1 MLFITYPT
9 LRISKIPPL
18 SRLHCRSRSRVA
30 QCSFRSDPE
39 DLPEEIPSERWQNIC
54 QSLPKVQKRSNS
66 TLCFFHCAPSRPSFQ
81 KGGWITKEVGW
92 IFHHES
98 SMICSNGG
106 EALRVVLKKAFIS
119 SERSW
124 QALDTPS
131 SLQKMSQNQDFIRT
145 PLGNYMHGLCY
156 FIVAW

>member
-1 MLFITYPT
+1 M
-9 LRISKIPPL
+9 R
-18 SRLHCRSRSRVA
+18 
-30 QCSFRSDPE
+30 
-39 DLPEEIPSERWQNIC
+39 N
-54 QSLPKVQKRSNS
+54 
-66 TLCFFHCAPSRPSFQ
+66 
-81 KGGWITKEVGW
+81 TKEVGW

-145 PLGNYMHGLCY
+145 PFRKLYARSMLSYCCMVIGICTRND
-156 FIVAW
+156 